1 MVGNHVEG
9 KYNQTS
15 YLMYVSIDIHMPL
28 NYLQLTKLIM
38 MRDHMPPDSRN
49 QAAVGVSDL

>member
-38 MRDHMPPDSRN
+38 MRDHMPTDSRN